1 MVTTA
6 YSPAMRP
13 LRAIWREVM
22 CFMILLSLSLGT
34 KNERISIRPS
44 CRGRIS
50 AQQSLVLFRDRMV
63 TNCLMQLFFTRD
75 IIGGGRKFVNK
86 KTKSYVIL
94 RNIRGNERREC
105 MKKRDFLIL
114 GIIIVAAIVLGALCG
129 RLVLNRV
136 V

>member
-1 MVTTA
+1 
-6 YSPAMRP
+6 
-13 LRAIWREVM
+13 
-22 CFMILLSLSLGT
+22 
-34 KNERISIRPS
+34 
-44 CRGRIS
+44 
-50 AQQSLVLFRDRMV
+50 MV
-63 TNCLMQLFFTRD
+63 TNCLIQLFFTRD

>member
-1 MVTTA
+1 
-6 YSPAMRP
+6 
-13 LRAIWREVM
+13 
-22 CFMILLSLSLGT
+22 
-34 KNERISIRPS
+34 
-44 CRGRIS
+44 
-50 AQQSLVLFRDRMV
+50 MV

-75 IIGGGRKFVNK
+75 IIGDGRKFVNK

>member
-1 MVTTA
+1 
-6 YSPAMRP
+6 
-13 LRAIWREVM
+13 
-22 CFMILLSLSLGT
+22 
-34 KNERISIRPS
+34 
-44 CRGRIS
+44 
-50 AQQSLVLFRDRMV
+50 MV

-75 IIGGGRKFVNK
+75 IIGGGRKVNK

>member
-1 MVTTA
+1 
-6 YSPAMRP
+6 
-13 LRAIWREVM
+13 
-22 CFMILLSLSLGT
+22 
-34 KNERISIRPS
+34 
-44 CRGRIS
+44 
-50 AQQSLVLFRDRMV
+50 MV

-75 IIGGGRKFVNK
+75 IIGCGRKFVNK

>member
-1 MVTTA
+1 
-6 YSPAMRP
+6 
-13 LRAIWREVM
+13 
-22 CFMILLSLSLGT
+22 
-34 KNERISIRPS
+34 
-44 CRGRIS
+44 
-50 AQQSLVLFRDRMV
+50 MV

-75 IIGGGRKFVNK
+75 IIGGSRKFVNK

>member
-1 MVTTA
+1 
-6 YSPAMRP
+6 
-13 LRAIWREVM
+13 
-22 CFMILLSLSLGT
+22 
-34 KNERISIRPS
+34 
-44 CRGRIS
+44 
-50 AQQSLVLFRDRMV
+50 MV

-86 KTKSYVIL
+86 KPKSYVIL

>member
-1 MVTTA
+1 
-6 YSPAMRP
+6 
-13 LRAIWREVM
+13 
-22 CFMILLSLSLGT
+22 
-34 KNERISIRPS
+34 
-44 CRGRIS
+44 
-50 AQQSLVLFRDRMV
+50 MV

-75 IIGGGRKFVNK
+75 IIDGGRKFDNK